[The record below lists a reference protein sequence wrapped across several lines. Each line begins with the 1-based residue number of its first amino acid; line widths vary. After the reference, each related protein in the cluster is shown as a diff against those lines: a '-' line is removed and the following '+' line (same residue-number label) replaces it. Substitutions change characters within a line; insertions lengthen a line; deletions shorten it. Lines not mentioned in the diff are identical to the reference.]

1 MKINSLFTTIFC
13 FSRIQL
19 LLSSKCSNKCS
30 RCQFVTETVRVH
42 LSQDTKEKK
51 ISLILF
57 LAPIKSGRTILS
69 WVSPST
75 KEGEGKGKLGQIIL
89 IGVSSF
95 GVWIINKCFDENN
108 CDIKQQCKVIVC
120 YLENT
125 LIKHPQYLQ
134 LMKYRKKGV
143 SPNTKI
149 SKYEFKNIQ
158 NKRPIKRTNLQ
169 IDFYL
174 AFSKS
179 SREKEAF
186 Q

>member
-1 MKINSLFTTIFC
+1 MGQMSICYWNCKSSFI
-13 FSRIQL
+13 SRY
-19 LLSSKCSNKCS
+19 K
-30 RCQFVTETVRVH
+30 
-42 LSQDTKEKK
+42 KK
-51 ISLILF
+51 ICLILF

-69 WVSPST
+69 WVSRST

-108 CDIKQQCKVIVC
+108 YDIKQQCKVIVC

-125 LIKHPQYLQ
+125 SIKHPQYLQ
-134 LMKYRKKGV
+134 LMKYRNKGV

-149 SKYEFKNIQ
+149 FKYELKNIQ
-158 NKRPIKRTNLQ
+158 NMRPIKRTNLQ
-169 IDFYL
+169 VDFYL

-186 Q
+186 QQNLPKTENISMLWRERRA